1 MSSVIIR
8 YEEKYVSNVMV
19 IKYALTNYEKAVVL
33 NAVVLKY
40 VFMVI
45 INIIV

>member
-1 MSSVIIR
+1 MNSVIIR
-8 YEEKYVSNVMV
+8 YVEKYVSNVMV
-19 IKYALTNYEKAVVL
+19 IKYALTNYEKVAVSNV
-33 NAVVLKY
+33 VVLKY